1 MAVSSSIPHAIERAA
16 PIETAAKAPAGRLPL
31 LAFVADSA
39 SEAAIIEC
47 VGQMSLNNFR
57 VVRGGIG
64 KAIQHLDAERSPAI
78 LIVDISD
85 ADLPVSRVHELAE
98 VCEPAVTV
106 IAVGNDND
114 VALYRDLIAA
124 GITEY
129 IVKPVT
135 PQLLVR
141 ALAGRPERGGPG
153 AISQK
158 LGKLVACIGARG
170 GVGTTTIAVGLAWY
184 LANQQ
189 SRRVALLDLDLQ
201 HGACALALNMR
212 PTAGLREALVNP
224 GRIDPIFI
232 ERITA
237 MNGERLAVL
246 SGEEPLRDDVQFTAE
261 AVQTAIA
268 VLRAQSHYVIV
279 DIPRTPGAPYR
290 WVLDAADFRVIV
302 ADQSLQAGRDAARL
316 RGALV
321 GEATEHRNLLVVNR
335 GGEGG
340 RHAISLKEMEQV
352 LELRPNVVVPYE
364 PIVFTKAINT
374 GKPPGAGR
382 GRFAESMAALTRE
395 ISGRSTQRRSW
406 WKSRR

>member
-1 MAVSSSIPHAIERAA
+1 MAASSSMPNAIERAA
-16 PIETAAKAPAGRLPL
+16 PIEAAAKAPAGRVPL
-31 LAFVADSA
+31 LAFVADSP
-39 SEAAIIEC
+39 SEAAIVEC
-47 VGQMSLNNFR
+47 AGQLSINNFR
-57 VVRGGIG
+57 VLRGGIG

-106 IAVGNDND
+106 VAVGNSND
-114 VALYRDLIAA
+114 VALYRDLIGA

-141 ALAGRPERGGPG
+141 ALAGRPERGGA

-158 LGKLVACIGARG
+158 LGKVVACVGARG
-170 GVGTTTIAVGLAWY
+170 GVGTTTVAVGLAWH
-184 LANQQ
+184 LANEQN
-189 SRRVALLDLDLQ
+189 RRIALLDLDLQ

-212 PTAGLREALVNP
+212 PTPGLREALVNP
-224 GRIDPIFI
+224 SRIDPVFI
-232 ERITA
+232 ERVTA

-246 SGEEPLRDDVQFTAE
+246 SCEEPLRDDIQFTAE
-261 AVQTAIA
+261 AVQTAVA

-279 DIPRTPGAPYR
+279 DVPRIPGAPYR
-290 WVLDAADFRVIV
+290 WALDAADFRVIV
-302 ADQSLQAGRDAARL
+302 ADQSLHAGRDAARL
-316 RGALV
+316 KTDLA
-321 GEATEHRNLLVVNR
+321 ADAAEHRNLLVVNR

-340 RHAISLKEMEQV
+340 RHAISLKEMQQV

-364 PIVFTKAINT
+364 PAAFVKAINT
-374 GKPPGAGR
+374 GQPPGAGR
-382 GRFAESMAALTRE
+382 GRFAEAMSVLTRE
-395 ISGRSTQRRSW
+395 ISGRSAQRRGW
-406 WKSRR
+406 WRSRR